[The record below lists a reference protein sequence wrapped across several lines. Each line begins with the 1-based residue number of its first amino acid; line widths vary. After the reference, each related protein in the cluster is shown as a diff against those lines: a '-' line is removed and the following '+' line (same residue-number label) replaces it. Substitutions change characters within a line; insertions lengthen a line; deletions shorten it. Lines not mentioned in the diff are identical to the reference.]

1 MNIIGVRYIIFQW
14 YILDHNSV
22 CTYMHG
28 SFHVGS
34 LCTSPSAYQD
44 ALARCAELFSYAD
57 SIGYH
62 FTLLDIGGGFP
73 GQKGTDTL
81 FGNLSVGI
89 TEALNKHFSSSK
101 YPDLNIIAE
110 PGLIFH
116 NMHAHINSALA
127 IPC

>member
-1 MNIIGVRYIIFQW
+1 MH
-14 YILDHNSV
+14 ILD
-22 CTYMHG
+22 THG
-28 SFHVGS
+28 MACSFHVGS

-57 SIGYH
+57 SIGHH

-73 GQKGTDTL
+73 GQKETDTL
-81 FGNLSVGI
+81 FESLSVGV

-110 PGLIFH
+110 PGLIF
-116 NMHAHINSALA
+116 
-127 IPC
+127 